1 MYQVVVGNIGTILE
15 TSDEAE
21 ALRAYRLYTSRSM
34 LGSGRA
40 AYETVTILANDD
52 IVREH
57 TPSHPTATDVLAAME
72 YIGHVDWLAEPHRLV
87 KGDVVLSW
95 HPQDEDRCV
104 FTASRW
110 DVSVSGD
117 TPYVAIRVLRQ
128 ALDNRAQ
135 ALLQAVKAL
144 S

>member
-1 MYQVVVGNIGTILE
+1 MYQVVVGNIGTVLE
-15 TSDEAE
+15 TEDKAE
-21 ALRAYRLYTSRSM
+21 ALRAYSLYTARSL
-34 LGSGRA
+34 LGTGRA
-40 AYETVTILANDD
+40 AYEPVTILADD
-52 IVREH
+52 NVVREH
-57 TPSHPTATDVLAAME
+57 TPSHPTATDVLAAVE

-104 FTASRW
+104 FAASRW

-117 TPYVAIRVLRQ
+117 TPCVAIRGLRQ

>member
-21 ALRAYRLYTSRSM
+21 ALRAYRLYTSRSL

-57 TPSHPTATDVLAAME
+57 TPSHPTAADVLAAVE
-72 YIGHVDWLAEPHRLV
+72 YIGHVDWLAEDRRLV
-87 KGDVVLSW
+87 KGDITMSW
-95 HPQDEDRCV
+95 YPQDDDRCV

-117 TPYVAIRVLRQ
+117 TPYEALLGLRR